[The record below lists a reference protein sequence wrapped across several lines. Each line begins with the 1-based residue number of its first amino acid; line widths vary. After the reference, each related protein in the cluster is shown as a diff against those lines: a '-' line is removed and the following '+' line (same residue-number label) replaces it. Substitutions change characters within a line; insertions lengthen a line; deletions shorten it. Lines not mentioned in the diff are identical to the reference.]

1 MSDAGADGADEEPE
15 PADAAAG
22 ADDEAGRLADTAV
35 PRYLRLGAIGLLALL
50 AVVSTLQLYLNAQS
64 AISRWV
70 APEYVSAFLAAFNL
84 VVLLL
89 TLAGLGLLTRA
100 YRSDDD

>member
-1 MSDAGADGADEEPE
+1 MSDAGS
-15 PADAAAG
+15 DAAEEAPDR
-22 ADDEAGRLADTAV
+22 ADDTAETDDEAGGLADTAV